1 MYIHIEVEKYH
12 RTRLCESL
20 RKSENSFRAI
30 LPFGAFDWLL
40 FQQIIAFQISTKAL
54 NDLVVTLH
62 NISLGEVRHVRP
74 QLA

>member
-1 MYIHIEVEKYH
+1 MSIFYVKKYH

-20 RKSENSFRAI
+20 RKPENSFRAI

-54 NDLVVTLH
+54 DDLIVALH
-62 NISLGEVRHVRP
+62 NIYLGEGRHIRP

>member
-1 MYIHIEVEKYH
+1 MSIFYVKKYH

-20 RKSENSFRAI
+20 RKPENSFRAI

-54 NDLVVTLH
+54 DDLIVALH
-62 NISLGEVRHVRP
+62 NICLGEGRHIRP